1 MLLAPILIDV
11 VFDRMNTPDA
21 LRARIE
27 RRARQLARFARDV
40 ADCHVTVR
48 ACERHHRSGNRYNQ
62 HTRVTLHGHTIDG
75 GQTPTRDLSHDDP
88 YVAVTHTFDSLR
100 RRIEDHVR
108 RRRGDVKAH
117 APE

>member
-1 MLLAPILIDV
+1 MTLAPIPIDI
-11 VFDRMNTPDA
+11 VFDGMDASDA

-48 ACERHHRSGNRYNQ
+48 ACERHHRRGNRYNV
-62 HTRVTLHGHTIDG
+62 HARVTLHGHTIEA
-75 GQTPTRDLSHDDP
+75 GQTPTPDLSHDDP

-117 APE
+117 ALE